1 MSKRIDL
8 DGTYFIDIDDCNWIL
23 KKSVPTQATRKGG
36 QPSTNAGKMHDV
48 ILGYFPRLEIALK
61 HYADGLEKDEIFKA
75 REPVNVQGLQAILL
89 RIEKLCKG
97 LKLVEID
104 ANGEIDK

>member
-36 QPSTNAGKMHDV
+36 QPSTNAGKMHKV
-48 ILGYFPRLEIALK
+48 TLGYFGSLQTALSY
-61 HYADGLEKDEIFKA
+61 YANSLEKDEISKA
-75 REPVNVQGLQAILL
+75 TRPVSIGELKTILL
-89 RIEKLCKG
+89 RVESACKA
-97 LKLVEID
+97 LKLVEKS
-104 ANGEIDK
+104 E

>member
-36 QPSTNAGKMHDV
+36 QPSANAGKMHDV
-48 ILGYFPRLEIALK
+48 ILGYFPRLEVALK
-61 HYADGLEKDEIFKA
+61 HYVDGLEKDEISKA
-75 REPVNVQGLQAILL
+75 REPVDVQSLQTILEH
-89 RIEKLCKG
+89 IEKLCKG
-97 LKLVEID
+97 MRLVEK
-104 ANGEIDK
+104 GV